1 MKEKLICVNTGR
13 VPHLTLHKIYDGFIF
28 HPLSE
33 NSTIKV
39 VDDSGYVKTY
49 KSERFMILSEYRQ
62 TKLKELG
69 I

>member
-1 MKEKLICVNTGR
+1 MKEQLICVDTGR
-13 VPHLTLHKIYDGFIF
+13 VPHLTLHKIYDGFVF
-28 HPLSE
+28 HPLGE

-49 KSERFMILSEYRQ
+49 KAERFMRLSRYRQ